1 MCPATDVTKK
11 LYIPTKH
18 RSYWCLEFSPPTHHK
33 YVKDPRESTYSSHT
47 EKEPTKKEIAL
58 EKKLTSKASDDRWH
72 LRLGYPGPETLKHL
86 LKAIQGDITVSY
98 TPTTKEC
105 EVCTI
110 SKAQQKLAVRSSRNI
125 PLQGPFNA

>member
-47 EKEPTKKEIAL
+47 EKEPTKMEIAL
-58 EKKLTSKASDDRWH
+58 EMKLT
-72 LRLGYPGPETLKHL
+72 LRPQTIDGTSAL
-86 LKAIQGDITVSY
+86 AIQDQR
-98 TPTTKEC
+98 P
-105 EVCTI
+105 
-110 SKAQQKLAVRSSRNI
+110 SSTY
-125 PLQGPFNA
+125 